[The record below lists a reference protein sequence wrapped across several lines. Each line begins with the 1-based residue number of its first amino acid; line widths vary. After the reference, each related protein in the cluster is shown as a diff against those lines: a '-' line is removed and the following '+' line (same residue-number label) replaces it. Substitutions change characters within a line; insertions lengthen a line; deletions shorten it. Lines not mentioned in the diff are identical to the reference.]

1 MTHLIIRV
9 KTYTDNSKF
18 YSIHDQTDNMDMA
31 LDKVRG
37 YTLANSEKD
46 IHFTLSEVQE
56 PLLLTKD
63 MVVKQDKHFD
73 YNQDKDGQ
81 LSWAF

>member
-18 YSIHDQTDNMDMA
+18 YTIHDQTDNMDMA

-37 YTLANSEKD
+37 HTLANSDKD
-46 IHFTLSEVQE
+46 IHFTLSEVQD

>member
-1 MTHLIIRV
+1 MTYLIVRV
-9 KTYTDNSKF
+9 KTYKDNSKF
-18 YSIHDQTDNMDMA
+18 YSIHDQTDDGDMA

-37 YTLANSEKD
+37 HTLANSEKD
-46 IHFTLSEVQE
+46 IHYTLSAVKD
-56 PLLLTKD
+56 PLVLTKD

-73 YNQDKDGQ
+73 YNQDKNEQ

>member
-18 YSIHDQTDNMDMA
+18 YTIHDQTDNMDMA

-46 IHFTLSEVQE
+46 IYFTLSEVQD

-81 LSWAF
+81 LSWTF

>member
-18 YSIHDQTDNMDMA
+18 YTIHDQTDNMDMA

-46 IHFTLSEVQE
+46 IYFTLSEVQD

>member
-1 MTHLIIRV
+1 
-9 KTYTDNSKF
+9 
-18 YSIHDQTDNMDMA
+18 MDMA

-46 IHFTLSEVQE
+46 IYFTLSEVQD